1 MHFTTF
7 LHVMTTFL
15 QSTPPATVNPTGPT
29 PATLPATPPGPPTLL
44 VPNTAKSCLQQAAP
58 QPLSP
63 CATGARRRE
72 DFGLHSLRM
81 CVCGCKVS
89 PRVPPTFSNPPSPPS
104 FLHIPSNFLQTTSFL
119 QPSPPPPL
127 RNCRILLF
135 IIDKCFTAQCF
146 NPILNEPTIVLVF
159 IVCPLAARTCLL
171 PITDGAVCWS
181 SKSEAESSS
190 VSPWPPQPVP
200 LPSMI
205 SMVIVGLQNGTTNP
219 RTWQALHHPR
229 FPRLHQGYLDQ

>member
-1 MHFTTF
+1 MW
-7 LHVMTTFL
+7 V
-15 QSTPPATVNPTGPT
+15 QSISKSPT
-29 PATLPATPPGPPTLL
+29 
-44 VPNTAKSCLQQAAP
+44 
-58 QPLSP
+58 
-63 CATGARRRE
+63 
-72 DFGLHSLRM
+72 
-81 CVCGCKVS
+81 
-89 PRVPPTFSNPPSPPS
+89 
-104 FLHIPSNFLQTTSFL
+104 NFLQPPLPPFFSPHSL
-119 QPSPPPPL
+119 QLSPNHLFSPTLSPPPL

-229 FPRLHQGYLDQ
+229 FPRLHQGYLDQRG